1 MIIATYNVW
10 YSDVGMPMRTQQL
23 IDEIKEMLAKANAMD
38 CLERTAFLKQQ
49 NKQYKKSHFYKTTH
63 TSLTKLYLLYT
74 LEGVNKLSHLGNS
87 VLFTELSKGNYAI
100 LGAVV
105 NDIISSIDMTTVKN
119 LVEDA
124 LAYVASNMQDVEL
137 PNLQNEFSTILSDF
151 KESLKK

>member
-1 MIIATYNVW
+1 MTN
-10 YSDVGMPMRTQQL
+10 L
-23 IDEIKEMLAKANAMD
+23 EIKEMLAKANSMD

-49 NKQYKKSHFYKTTH
+49 KKQYKKSHFYKTTR

-74 LEGVNKLSHLGNS
+74 LEGLNKLSNFGNS

-100 LGAVV
+100 LSAAV
-105 NDIISSIDMTTVKN
+105 NDIIAGIDTVMIKD
-119 LVEDA
+119 LVEDL